1 MTVARILTI
10 AVAILCL
17 SSTAQAA
24 QPATPIQPKDIA
36 KQAYIYGFPMVDL
49 YRIMFGYFIDP
60 KSPAYKTAFN
70 TVYNTASVYT
80 PADTTVQT
88 PNSDTPYSFVAF
100 DLRAEPLVLTLPAVE
115 KSRYYSVQ
123 MVDQYTFNFDYL
135 GSRTTG
141 NAGGDFLIAG
151 PDWHG
156 SIPKGIKKVV
166 RSDTEFAIAIIRTQL
181 FGPSD
186 LDNVKKIQAG
196 YAVRPLSV
204 YANMPRPEATP
215 SIAWIAPLTP
225 NDERTSL
232 KFFNVLAFVLR
243 FCPTAPSEVIWR
255 EHMAIIGVVPDK
267 PFDPASLSTARQAEL
282 SAGMAAGQ
290 KEIDAARAATTS
302 ANDLFGTR
310 EQMHDNF
317 LNRAVGAQY
326 GILGNTAAE
335 AVYLGYQKDAA
346 GEPLTGANKYVVH
359 FAKDGLPP
367 VNAFWSLTMYD
378 LPQQLLVANPLD
390 RYLINSPMLPTL
402 KQDPDGGITL
412 YFQHDSP
419 GKAKESNWLP
429 APAGPFLVILR
440 CYWPKDAILSGA
452 WKQPP
457 MTTVQ

>member
-1 MTVARILTI
+1 
-10 AVAILCL
+10 
-17 SSTAQAA
+17 
-24 QPATPIQPKDIA
+24 
-36 KQAYIYGFPMVDL
+36 
-49 YRIMFGYFIDP
+49 MFGYFIDP
-60 KSPAYKTAFN
+60 KSPAYKTGFN

-141 NAGGDFLIAG
+141 DAGGDFLIAG

-166 RSDTEFAIAIIRTQL
+166 RSDTEFAMAIIRTQL

-225 NDERTSL
+225 SDERTSL

-255 EHMAIIGVVPDK
+255 EHMAIIGIVPDK

-290 KEIDAARAATTS
+290 KEIDAARAASTS

-317 LNRAVGAQY
+317 LNRAVGAQF
-326 GILGNTAAE
+326 GILGNSAAE

-346 GEPLTGANKYVVH
+346 GKPLTGASKYVVH

-367 VNAFWSLTMYD
+367 VNAFWSMTMYD

-440 CYWPKDAILSGA
+440 CYWPEDAILSGA
-452 WKQPP
+452 WKQPA
-457 MTTVQ
+457 MTTVK

>member
-24 QPATPIQPKDIA
+24 QPATPIGPKTIA

-60 KSPAYKTAFN
+60 KSPAFKTTFN

-88 PNSDTPYSFVAF
+88 PNSDTPYSFIAF
-100 DLRAEPLVLTLPAVE
+100 DLRAEPLVLTLPAIE

-141 NAGGDFLIAG
+141 DAGGDFLIAG

-156 SIPKGIKKVV
+156 SIPNGIKKVV
-166 RSDTEFAIAIIRTQL
+166 RSDTEFAMAIIRTQL

-255 EHMAIIGVVPDK
+255 EHMAIIGIVPDK
-267 PFDPASLSTARQAEL
+267 TFDPASLSTARQAEL

-290 KEIDAARAATTS
+290 KEIDAARAASTS
-302 ANDLFGTR
+302 ANDLFGSR
-310 EQMHDNF
+310 AQMHDNF

-335 AVYLGYQKDAA
+335 AVYLGYPKDAA

-440 CYWPKDAILSGA
+440 CYWPKDALLSGA

-457 MTTVQ
+457 MTSVP

>member
-1 MTVARILTI
+1 
-10 AVAILCL
+10 
-17 SSTAQAA
+17 
-24 QPATPIQPKDIA
+24 
-36 KQAYIYGFPMVDL
+36 L
-49 YRIMFGYFIDP
+49 YN
-60 KSPAYKTAFN
+60 SAN
-70 TVYNTASVYT
+70 VYT

-88 PNSDTPYSFVAF
+88 PNSDTPYSFAGF
-100 DLRAEPLVLTLPAVE
+100 DLRAEPYVLTLPAID
-115 KSRYYSVQ
+115 KNRYYSVQ

-141 NAGGDFLIAG
+141 NGGGDFLIAG
-151 PDWHG
+151 PNWHG
-156 SIPKGIKKVV
+156 VAPKGIKKIV
-166 RSDTEFAIAIIRTQL
+166 RSDTQFALAIIRTQL

-196 YAVRPLSV
+196 YAVRSLSAYTNTAAPAAAPNV
-204 YANMPRPEATP
+204 D
-215 SIAWIAPLTP
+215 WVAPLTP
-225 NDERTSL
+225 ADERTSL
-232 KFFNVLAFVLR
+232 KFFNVLAFVLQ

-255 EHMAIIGVVPDK
+255 EHMAMIGIVPDK
-267 PFDPASLSTARQAEL
+267 PFDPASLSTARQAQL

-290 KEIDAARAATTS
+290 KEIDAARAASTS
-302 ANDLFGTR
+302 SNDLFGTR

-317 LNRAVGAQY
+317 LNRAVGAQF
-326 GILGNTAAE
+326 GILGNSAAE
-335 AVYLGYQKDAA
+335 AVYLGYGKDAA

-359 FAKDGLPP
+359 FAKKDGLPP

-419 GKAKESNWLP
+419 GTARESNWLP

-440 CYWPKDAILSGA
+440 CYWPKEAILSGA

-457 MTTVQ
+457 MTIVK

>member
-255 EHMAIIGVVPDK
+255 EHMAIIGIVPDK

>member
-24 QPATPIQPKDIA
+24 QSATPIRPQTIA

-60 KSPAYKTAFN
+60 KSPAYKTTFN
-70 TVYNTASVYT
+70 TVYNSASVYT

-156 SIPKGIKKVV
+156 SIPNGIKKVV

-255 EHMAIIGVVPDK
+255 EHMAIIGIVPDK
-267 PFDPASLSTARQAEL
+267 PFDLASLSTARQAEL

-290 KEIDAARAATTS
+290 KEIDAARAASTS
-302 ANDLFGTR
+302 ANDFFGTR
-310 EQMHDNF
+310 AQMHDNY

-326 GILGNTAAE
+326 GILATR
-335 AVYLGYQKDAA
+335 
-346 GEPLTGANKYVVH
+346 
-359 FAKDGLPP
+359 PP
-367 VNAFWSLTMYD
+367 
-378 LPQQLLVANPLD
+378 
-390 RYLINSPMLPTL
+390 
-402 KQDPDGGITL
+402 K
-412 YFQHDSP
+412 
-419 GKAKESNWLP
+419 
-429 APAGPFLVILR
+429 R
-440 CYWPKDAILSGA
+440 CI
-452 WKQPP
+452 
-457 MTTVQ
+457 

>member
-1 MTVARILTI
+1 MIFTRFLII

-24 QPATPIQPKDIA
+24 QSATPIQPKDIA

-70 TVYNTASVYT
+70 TVYNSANVYT

-100 DLRAEPLVLTLPAVE
+100 DLRAEPWVLTLPAVE

-141 NAGGDFLIAG
+141 NAGGDFLIVG

-156 SIPKGIKKVV
+156 SVPTGIKKVV
-166 RSDTEFAIAIIRTQL
+166 RSDTEFAMAIIRTQL

-196 YAVRPLSV
+196 YAIRPLSV
-204 YANMPRPEATP
+204 YSNIPRPEATP
-215 SIAWIAPLTP
+215 EVTWIAPLSP
-225 NDERTSL
+225 SDERTSL

-255 EHMAIIGVVPDK
+255 EHMAIIGIVPDK

-290 KEIDAARAATTS
+290 KEIDAARAASTS

-335 AVYLGYQKDAA
+335 AVYLGYQKDAV

-378 LPQQLLVANPLD
+378 LPQQLLVTNPLD

-457 MTTVQ
+457 MTSVE

>member
-1 MTVARILTI
+1 
-10 AVAILCL
+10 
-17 SSTAQAA
+17 
-24 QPATPIQPKDIA
+24 
-36 KQAYIYGFPMVDL
+36 MVDL

-60 KSPAYKTAFN
+60 KSPAYKTSFN
-70 TVYNTASVYT
+70 LVYNTASVYT

-88 PNSDTPYSFVAF
+88 PNSDTPYSFIAL
-100 DLRAEPLVLTLPAVE
+100 DLRVQPLVLTLPAIE
-115 KSRYYSVQ
+115 QSRYYSVQ
-123 MVDQYTFNFDYL
+123 LVDQYTFNFDYL

-141 NAGGDFLIAG
+141 NSGGDFLIAG
-151 PDWHG
+151 PEWRG
-156 SIPKGIKKVV
+156 SIPKGIKKLV
-166 RSDTEFAIAIIRTQL
+166 RSETEFAIALIRTQL
-181 FGPSD
+181 FGPAD

-196 YAVRPLSV
+196 YVVRPLSV
-204 YANMPRPEATP
+204 YLNAPGPEVPP
-215 SIAWIAPLTP
+215 SITWIAPLPP

-243 FCPTAPSEVIWR
+243 FCPTAPSEVIFR
-255 EHMAIIGVVPDK
+255 EHMASIGIVPDK

-290 KEIDAARAATTS
+290 KEIDAARAASTS

-310 EQMHDNF
+310 AQMHDNY

-335 AVYLGYQKDAA
+335 AVYLGYQRDAD
-346 GEPLTGANKYVVH
+346 GKPLVGTNKYIVH

-367 VNAFWSLTMYD
+367 VHAFWSLTIYD
-378 LPQQLLVANPLD
+378 LPQQLLVANPIN

-402 KQDPDGGITL
+402 KQDADGGITL

-419 GKAKESNWLP
+419 GKDKESNWLP

-457 MTTVQ
+457 MTSVP

>member
-1 MTVARILTI
+1 MTVARTWTI

-24 QPATPIQPKDIA
+24 QSGTPIQAQDIA

-70 TVYNTASVYT
+70 TVYNSASVYT

-100 DLRAEPLVLTLPAVE
+100 DLRAEPWVLTLPAVE

-166 RSDTEFAIAIIRTQL
+166 RSETQFAMALIRTQL

-186 LDNVKKIQAG
+186 LDSVKKIQAG
-196 YAVRPLSV
+196 YAVRPLSIYENV
-204 YANMPRPEATP
+204 PRPEATP
-215 SIAWIAPLTP
+215 EVAWIAPLSP
-225 NDERTSL
+225 SDERTSL

-243 FCPTAPSEVIWR
+243 FCPTAPSEVIFR
-255 EHMAIIGVVPDK
+255 EHMALIGIVPDK

-290 KEIDAARAATTS
+290 REIDAARAASTS

-317 LNRAVGAQY
+317 LNRAVGAQF

-335 AVYLGYQKDAA
+335 AVYLSYQKDAD
-346 GEPLTGANKYVVH
+346 GKPLVGTNKYAVH
-359 FAKDGLPP
+359 FAKGGLPP
-367 VNAFWSLTMYD
+367 VHAFWSMTMYD

-419 GKAKESNWLP
+419 GKDKESNWLP
-429 APAGPFLVILR
+429 APAGPFLVVLR
-440 CYWPKDAILSGA
+440 CYWPEDAILTGA
-452 WKQPP
+452 WKQPR
-457 MTTVQ
+457 MTSVK